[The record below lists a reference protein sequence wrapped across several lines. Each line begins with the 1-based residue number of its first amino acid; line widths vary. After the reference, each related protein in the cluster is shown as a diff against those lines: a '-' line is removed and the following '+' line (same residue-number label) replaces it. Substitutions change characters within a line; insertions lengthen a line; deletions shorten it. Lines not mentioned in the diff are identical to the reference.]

1 MQSTYLRTV
10 SYLTLV
16 PRKKLI
22 ALACR
27 LLFCGAVLSITFLQ
41 MSALP
46 SDSIVL
52 LTKAVLCL
60 GTGMPIPSSILD
72 GLRALVP
79 AAVPVA
85 DAPVDD
91 APVPVKEKK
100 VRKTAKAAAAAGEA
114 PAAADAAP
122 ATDAAP
128 AAAPATTGGDP
139 WRTHPSRLQTIDS
152 NRCLGRRIDVEKP
165 IVGTRQGD
173 TGANKGMIFPERQCS
188 RKPTP
193 GSKLCASCAT
203 KDATYKADPTVNDS
217 SWQGRLDEN
226 VIYPRAK
233 IVGSEHFLKKYPN
246 GIHDDIFR
254 PNGAAAAAAV
264 VVAPA
269 SGTAAKR
276 SPKKAAAAAAA
287 AASVAT
293 TDTVAADVSP
303 VTAKWRSFLYEGRAH
318 IRNLETNKVY
328 YADIAKATPEMNA
341 VADQYVGRWVD
352 NRVEICGDSDDE
364 E

>member
-1 MQSTYLRTV
+1 M
-10 SYLTLV
+10 
-16 PRKKLI
+16 
-22 ALACR
+22 R

-41 MSALP
+41 MSTLP
-46 SDSIVL
+46 SDSIIL

-60 GTGMPIPSSILD
+60 GTGTPIPPSILD

-85 DAPVDD
+85 DTPVDD
-91 APVPVKEKK
+91 APVADAPVKEKK

-114 PAAADAAP
+114 PAVA

-128 AAAPATTGGDP
+128 AADAVPAATGGDP

-152 NRCLGRRIDVEKP
+152 NRCSGRRIDVEKP
-165 IVGTRQGD
+165 IVGTCKGD
-173 TGANKGMIFPERQCS
+173 AGANNGMIFPEKQCS
-188 RKPTP
+188 SKPAP
-193 GSKLCASCAT
+193 GSKLCGRCAE
-203 KDATYKADPTVNDS
+203 KDAAFKADPSKNDVQ
-217 SWQGRLDEN
+217 WHGRLDETHL
-226 VIYPRAK
+226 YPRAK
-233 IVGSEHFLKKYPN
+233 VVGSEHFLKKYPN
-246 GIHDDIFR
+246 GIHNDPFR
-254 PNGAAAAAAV
+254 PGASATGTAAATV
-264 VVAPA
+264 VVAPTT
-269 SGTAAKR
+269 TATKR
-276 SPKKAAAAAAA
+276 APKKAAAAA

-293 TDTVAADVSP
+293 TDTVAADVAP
-303 VTAKWRSFLYEGRAH
+303 VTAKWRSFLYEGRTH

-352 NRVEICGDSDDE
+352 DRVEICGDSDDE